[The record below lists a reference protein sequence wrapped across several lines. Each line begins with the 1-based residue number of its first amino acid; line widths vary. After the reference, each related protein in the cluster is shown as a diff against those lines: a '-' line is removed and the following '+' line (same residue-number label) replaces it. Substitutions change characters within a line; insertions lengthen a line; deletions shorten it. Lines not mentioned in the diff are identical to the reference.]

1 MRMVIRHGSERIKI
15 DTQEYLPMS
24 KRLLLLVVMTLM
36 FGFGSGV
43 LAGGGVGY
51 LLGSRL
57 ERLAQPPI
65 APTAN
70 RAAPEQPVLARSRPT
85 PQASVAPAAPAGAP
99 GMSVV
104 DVVQRTSPAVVTVVN
119 TLDASDAAPQPFLP
133 LQPAQPDQ
141 PQRSTGSGVI
151 IDDAGYIVT
160 NHHVIEGQRAL
171 AVIFFDGSRRSA
183 TLVGSDPLMDLAVL
197 KVEGDIPGA
206 APLGDSS
213 TLQPGE
219 TVIAIGSPLGDFRNS
234 VTVGVVS
241 ALNRSLG
248 GDAPDGLI
256 QTDAAINRGNSG
268 GPLLNL
274 RGEVVGI
281 NTLVVRGSGFSGVQA
296 EGLGFSV
303 PSSVVGRVA
312 DALIAEGKVS
322 YPFLGV
328 TFTMIDAQAAFEQD
342 LPVQAGALVREV
354 QADGPAALA
363 GVQPGDVITTLE
375 GQRVGVDGQLRA
387 LLLGYAPGD
396 TVVVDV
402 WRNGETRAMRVTLG
416 ERPTE

>member
-1 MRMVIRHGSERIKI
+1 
-15 DTQEYLPMS
+15 MS
-24 KRLLLLVVMTLM
+24 RRLLLLVIMTLM
-36 FGFGSGV
+36 VGFGAGA
-43 LAGGGVGY
+43 LTGGGVGY
-51 LLGSRL
+51 LVGSRL
-57 ERLAQPPI
+57 ERALQA
-65 APTAN
+65 ATVPTAN
-70 RAAPEQPVLARSRPT
+70 RVAQEQPVMARTRPT
-85 PQASVAPAAPAGAP
+85 PQAAIAPALPADTV

-104 DVVQRTSPAVVTVVN
+104 DVVQRASPAVVTVVN
-119 TLDASDAAPQPFLP
+119 TLEASTGASPQPFLP
-133 LQPAQPDQ
+133 LQPTQPDQ

-160 NHHVIEGQRAL
+160 NHHVIDGQRSL

-183 TLVGSDPLMDLAVL
+183 TLIGSDPLMDLAVL
-197 KVEGDIPGA
+197 KVDGAVPGA
-206 APLGDSS
+206 APLGDSGA
-213 TLQPGE
+213 LQPGE

-281 NTLVVRGSGFSGVQA
+281 NTLVVRGSGFNGVQA

-303 PSSVVGRVA
+303 PSSVVQRVA
-312 DALIAEGKVS
+312 DALIAEGKVT
-322 YPFLGV
+322 YPYLGV

-342 LPVQAGALVREV
+342 LPIQAGALVREV
-354 QADGPAALA
+354 QSDGPAAQA

-402 WRNGETRAMRVTLG
+402 WRDGTTQAMRVTLG
-416 ERPTE
+416 ERPAP

>member
-1 MRMVIRHGSERIKI
+1 
-15 DTQEYLPMS
+15 MS
-24 KRLLLLVVMTLM
+24 RRLLLLVIMTLM
-36 FGFGSGV
+36 VGFGAGA
-43 LAGGGVGY
+43 LTGGGVGY
-51 LLGSRL
+51 LVGSRL
-57 ERLAQPPI
+57 ERALQA
-65 APTAN
+65 ATVPTAN
-70 RAAPEQPVLARSRPT
+70 RVAQEQPVMARTRPT
-85 PQASVAPAAPAGAP
+85 PQAAIAPALPADTV

-104 DVVQRTSPAVVTVVN
+104 DVVQRASPAVVTVVN
-119 TLDASDAAPQPFLP
+119 TLEASNGASPQPFLP
-133 LQPAQPDQ
+133 LQPTQPDQ

-160 NHHVIEGQRAL
+160 NHHVIDGQRSL

-183 TLVGSDPLMDLAVL
+183 TLIGSDPLMDLAVL
-197 KVEGDIPGA
+197 KVDGAVPGA
-206 APLGDSS
+206 APLGDSGA
-213 TLQPGE
+213 LQPGE

-281 NTLVVRGSGFSGVQA
+281 NTLVVRGSGFNGVQA

-303 PSSVVGRVA
+303 PSSVVQRVA
-312 DALIAEGKVS
+312 DALIAEGKVT
-322 YPFLGV
+322 YPYLGV

-342 LPVQAGALVREV
+342 LPIQAGALVREV
-354 QADGPAALA
+354 QSDGPAAQA

-402 WRNGETRAMRVTLG
+402 WRDGTTQAMRVTLG
-416 ERPTE
+416 ERPAP